1 VNSSIKY
8 FYSVWLPLNGIGGTL
23 NNYQMDVGT
32 SPGSSDINNDIPA
45 VTPLQNAY
53 NVVVTSGAAIPA
65 GTYRVL
71 WITPDFLLPGGLPLT
86 GSLYFT
92 GANKT

>member
-1 VNSSIKY
+1 MD
-8 FYSVWLPLNGIGGTL
+8 GIGNTL
-23 NNYQMDVGT
+23 NNYQIDVGT
-32 SPGSSDINNDIPA
+32 TSGGSEIYNDIPGP
-45 VTPLQNAY
+45 TPITNAY
-53 NVVVTSGAAIPA
+53 DVIVTSGAAIPA

-71 WITPDFLLPGGLPLT
+71 WISTDFLLPGGTPLT